1 MANLPNDLASIQ
13 PDILDA
19 IANEKGKEFK
29 PINTNQIRNVFAHI
43 NTLRTDFRV
52 AKTEREQD
60 AKDKIYSQVKRDLI
74 LLKPKLA
81 YAAGRKNVV
90 RPFQEFL
97 FDLIDKTTN
106 STKID
111 EALENFFVM
120 VESVVAYHKFY
131 GGKEN

>member
-1 MANLPNDLASIQ
+1 MANLPNDLANIQ
-13 PDILDA
+13 PDVLDA

-29 PINTNQIRNVFAHI
+29 PIKTNQIRNVFAHI

-52 AKTEREQD
+52 AKTEREQE
-60 AKDKIYSQVKRDLI
+60 AKDKIYSQVRRDLI

-81 YAAGRKNVV
+81 YAAGRQNVV

-97 FDLIDKTTN
+97 FSLIDKTTN
-106 STKID
+106 SSKID

-120 VESVVAYHKFY
+120 VESVVAYHKY
-131 GGKEN
+131 HGGN

>member
-120 VESVVAYHKFY
+120 VESVVAYHKY
-131 GGKEN
+131 HGGN